1 MVYRSVQLVLPLVQA
16 MHDFVVG
23 DPPHTTSLPPD
34 RRERLWRS
42 LGPGKSGTEHASE
55 EGRGNIS
62 TEERC
67 LLIQPPTINQ
77 KITKRIK
84 TSITSKD
91 KESIYSLL
99 KPPTY
104 KCHDTKLIKDQASK
118 DGESICSLVSW
129 LLLWHRL
136 EPKKTRARARMIV
149 KLNWWLCVDINS
161 SGQPI
166 YLIGRQV
173 DQS

>member
-1 MVYRSVQLVLPLVQA
+1 MVCRCVQLVFPLVQA
-16 MHDFVVG
+16 MQDFSSEVG

-34 RRERLWRS
+34 RRETVWPDR
-42 LGPGKSGTEHASE
+42 GPGKSGTEHASE

-118 DGESICSLVSW
+118 DEESICSLVSW
-129 LLLWHRL
+129 HRL
-136 EPKKTRARARMIV
+136 ETKKRHRKTRTRARMIV
-149 KLNWWLCVDINS
+149 KLN
-161 SGQPI
+161 
-166 YLIGRQV
+166 
-173 DQS
+173 